1 MVFKKI
7 FKILKRAFRLRRK
20 SRRKRRTHRYKKA
33 RPLTKRANRRK
44 TKKFSKKVV
53 KGRPRHVSSLRRVR
67 KKLHHIKKT
76 KKEKPFKYKPVGV
89 ITHYFPKVNAAVVKL
104 KSSLSLGEPIWVK
117 GKTTDFRQTVG
128 SIQID
133 RKPLEKAKKGQ
144 EIGLEV
150 FKEVKP
156 GDIIYFSK

>member
-7 FKILKRAFRLRRK
+7 FKILKHAFRLRRK
-20 SRRKRRTHRYKKA
+20 SRRRKKRVHRYKKS
-33 RPLTKRANRRK
+33 RRVTKRSNRRK
-44 TKKFSKKVV
+44 TRKVSKKAIRRRPRGVFSKK
-53 KGRPRHVSSLRRVR
+53 R
-67 KKLHHIKKT
+67 KKSLKL
-76 KKEKPFKYKPVGV
+76 KPVGV

-104 KSSLSLGEPIWVK
+104 KASLSLGEPIWIK

-133 RKPLEKAKKGQ
+133 RKPLEKARKGQ

-156 GDIIYFSK
+156 GDMIYFSR

>member
-7 FKILKRAFRLRRK
+7 FKILKHAFRLRRK
-20 SRRKRRTHRYKKA
+20 SRRRMKRVPRYKKS
-33 RPLTKRANRRK
+33 RRVTKRSNRRK
-44 TKKFSKKVV
+44 PRKVSGRVVRKRSRAVFSKK
-53 KGRPRHVSSLRRVR
+53 R
-67 KKLHHIKKT
+67 KKSPRIKKP
-76 KKEKPFKYKPVGV
+76 KKEKSLKLKPVGV

-104 KSSLSLGEPIWVK
+104 KASLSLGEPIWIK

-133 RKPLEKAKKGQ
+133 RKPLEKARKGQ

-156 GDIIYFSK
+156 GDMIYFSR

>member
-7 FKILKRAFRLRRK
+7 FKILKHAFRLRRK
-20 SRRKRRTHRYKKA
+20 SRRKR
-33 RPLTKRANRRK
+33 KRALHH
-44 TKKFSKKVV
+44 KK
-53 KGRPRHVSSLRRVR
+53 PRRVIKRSHRGKTR
-67 KKLHHIKKT
+67 KISRRVSRKRTRHISLKKKKKPARHKSVKQKSVKL
-76 KKEKPFKYKPVGV
+76 KPIGV

-104 KSSLSLGEPIWVK
+104 KSSLSLGEPVWIK
-117 GKTTDFRQTVG
+117 GNTTDFKQTVG

-150 FKEVKP
+150 FKEVRP
-156 GDIIYFSK
+156 GDMVYLSK